1 MRAIVQ
7 VNYRD
12 MRGNEYQVRE
22 VVSNRVTLEYN
33 LSGQTI
39 LVDFNVDEVQV
50 VLNHIS
56 LFRNQGE
63 RDARFVS
70 YTHKRGYV
78 FEYAMPSGKR
88 YRNLIRNPFNT
99 SDYKSIKN

>member
-7 VNYRD
+7 VSYRD

-22 VVSNRVTLEYN
+22 VVSNRVTLEYK

-39 LVDFNVDEVQV
+39 LVDFNIDEVQV
-50 VLNHIS
+50 VFSSVPVL
-56 LFRNQGE
+56 RNQAE
-63 RDARFVS
+63 RDARFIS

-78 FEYAMPSGKR
+78 VEYAMPSGKR
-88 YRNLIRNPFNT
+88 YRNLISNPFNP
-99 SDYKSIKN
+99 SDYKSVKK